1 MSPDSKVSSI
11 QVKVVIPSLLRQFTR
26 GQEVVSIK
34 LSGDIL
40 YNVKGCL
47 DNLVTQFPGIRQK
60 LYSQQGDIARY
71 VHLFVNSKQA
81 SPDQLLKDGDELL
94 IMFAVA
100 GG

>member
-1 MSPDSKVSSI
+1 LSPDSKVTSI
-11 QVKVVIPSLLRQFTR
+11 QVKVVIPSLLRQFTG

-71 VHLFVNSKQA
+71 VHLFVNRKQA
-81 SPDQLLKDGDELL
+81 SPDQLLNDGDELL
-94 IMFAVA
+94 IMLAVA

>member
-1 MSPDSKVSSI
+1 MSPDSKVTSI
-11 QVKVVIPSLLRQFTR
+11 QVKVVIPSLLRQFAR

-47 DNLVTQFPGIRQK
+47 DNLVTQFPGMKPK
-60 LYSQQGDIARY
+60 LSDTQGNIARY

-94 IMFAVA
+94 IMLAVA

>member
-1 MSPDSKVSSI
+1 MSPDSKITSI

-40 YNVKGCL
+40 YNVQGCL
-47 DNLVTQFPGIRQK
+47 DNLAKQFPDIRQK

-81 SPDQLLKDGDELL
+81 SPGQLLKDGDELL
-94 IMFAVA
+94 IMLAVA

>member
-47 DNLVTQFPGIRQK
+47 DNLVTQFPDIRQK

-81 SPDQLLKDGDELL
+81 YPDQLLKDGDELL
-94 IMFAVA
+94 IMLAVA